1 MVRKAS
7 GKDGMGQAEILASPL
22 LEIDLVLVRLNHVAS
37 KRLTSESAAGRGSL
51 EGFLAQLEAVKHGA
65 VLVLNYLSFL

>member
-37 KRLTSESAAGRGSL
+37 KRLTSESAANASCNRLQSVDAIRL
-51 EGFLAQLEAVKHGA
+51 F
-65 VLVLNYLSFL
+65 